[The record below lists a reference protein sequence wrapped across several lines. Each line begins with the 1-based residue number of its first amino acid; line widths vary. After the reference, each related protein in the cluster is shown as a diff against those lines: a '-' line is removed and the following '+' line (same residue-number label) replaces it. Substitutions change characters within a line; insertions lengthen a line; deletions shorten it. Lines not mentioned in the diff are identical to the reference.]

1 VDENGAAAFVDVA
14 MQEVRGAM
22 ECLARDLG
30 FVTCGP

>member
-1 VDENGAAAFVDVA
+1 VDVA